1 LRVLMTSVFVAR
13 EASRNL
19 LLKCCTVNSP
29 TAWHRKVV
37 RCLTQ
42 IYSSLDR
49 VQKFTPFL
57 LNCTASTLEDLNT
70 TLEFVSHLSIQNLCM
85 DEDDQELCQI
95 LAKLWELYMD
105 LDDGLKLQ
113 EVTTPSPRLLPKLKC
128 HSGNDSP
135 RVKSPLGRSSSTRCP
150 FAESKDLTSV

>member
-1 LRVLMTSVFVAR
+1 MTSVYVAR

-19 LLKCCTVNSP
+19 LLKCCTVHSP
-29 TAWHRKVV
+29 TSWHRKVV

-57 LNCTASTLEDLNT
+57 LNCTASTLDALNT
-70 TLEFVSHLSIQNLCM
+70 TLEFVSHLSSIQEPCSEE
-85 DEDDQELCQI
+85 DEQELCEI

-128 HSGNDSP
+128 HSSNDSP
-135 RVKSPLGRSSSTRCP
+135 RVKSPLGRSSSMRSP
-150 FAESKDLTSV
+150 FTGSKDLGSV